1 MGFGEAIRVCFG
13 KYVDFS
19 GRARRSEYWYF
30 YLFCFL
36 AGLVASVLDRI
47 IVGSTGVSSLRPIS
61 AMLNLAFLLPSLA
74 VTVRRLHDTNRSG
87 WLLLGAF
94 GYIIVAAIV
103 YFAILAT
110 LRGASGALMLAVVLG
125 LGALAYGIFLLVCM
139 VQNGTAGQNA
149 YGPDP
154 KGPDVAV
161 FS

>member
-1 MGFGEAIRVCFG
+1 MGFGEAIRVCFS
-13 KYVDFS
+13 KYVDFT

-36 AGLVASVLDRI
+36 AGLVASVLDRLFAGGTI
-47 IVGSTGVSSLRPIS
+47 ASNFRPIS
-61 AMLNLAFLLPSLA
+61 TILNLAFLLPSLA

-94 GYIIVAAIV
+94 GYLVVALIV
-103 YFAILAT
+103 YFAMLAT
-110 LRGASGALMLAVVLG
+110 LRGASGALTLAVVLG